1 MITELKQIIQESN
14 LAYIV
19 EFEESKMMNVKADE
33 YPMGAKFAYIE
44 EYISGSYTK
53 EKYFHKKILQI
64 QVYFCMFT
72 ELQVDAIQRET
83 IREQIESEMVIPF
96 MDKYN
101 ASGAFDKVDTFKF
114 LTPLPRF
121 DANEVSIMLQFDC
134 KKVKC

>member
-101 ASGAFDKVDTFKF
+101 ASGVFDNVDTFKF

>member
-14 LAYIV
+14 PAYIV
-19 EFEESKMMNVKADE
+19 EFEENKMMNVKVDE

-72 ELQVDAIQRET
+72 ELQVDAIQREA

-101 ASGAFDKVDTFKF
+101 TSGIFDKVDTFKF

>member
-14 LAYIV
+14 PAYIV

-33 YPMGAKFAYIE
+33 YPTGAKFAYIE

-53 EKYFHKKILQI
+53 EKYFHKKALQT

-72 ELQVDAIQRET
+72 ELHVDAIEREA
-83 IREQIESEMVIPF
+83 IRNQIEAEMVIPF
-96 MDKYN
+96 MEKYN
-101 ASGAFDKVDTFKF
+101 ASGIFDKVDTFKF

-121 DANEVSIMLQFDC
+121 DATEVSIMLQFDC
-134 KKVKC
+134 KKIKC